1 MPLVAHT
8 RLPTFQR
15 LAEEGEEILERDR
28 ACHQDIRELHIGLL
42 NMMPD
47 AALQSTERQFM
58 RLVGSC
64 NRIAQFYVHP
74 FSFSEIERSP
84 KAKAYIGDYYEDF
97 KDIKTQGL
105 DALIVTGANPKSSDI
120 TQETFWQPLT
130 EALDWAR
137 ENVTSVLCAC
147 LATHATLK
155 YFHDIDRVPMG
166 HKRWG
171 VFPHNLNE
179 RAHPLVRN
187 INTRFDVPHSRW
199 NDISQAQLQEA
210 GIHVL
215 AESAEAGVHLAVSED
230 LFRFVYFQGH
240 PEYDRNSLLK
250 EYKREVLCYLHGE
263 LETFPPYPK
272 YYFSPQILQ
281 MLENFRQRALVKRD
295 PSLTQY
301 FPEEQVHALVDNTW
315 SDTGKSVVNNWV
327 GLVYQK
333 THRNRR
339 IPFMEGIDPQ
349 DPLGRRR

>member
-15 LAEEGEEILERDR
+15 LAEEGEEILQHDR

-64 NRIAQFYVHP
+64 NRIAQFHVHP
-74 FSFSEIERSP
+74 FSFPEVERSP
-84 KAKAYIGDYYEDF
+84 EARDYINDYYEDF
-97 KDIKTQGL
+97 QDIKAQGL
-105 DALIVTGANPKSSDI
+105 DALIVTGANPKNKDI
-120 TQETFWQPLT
+120 THETFWQPLT

-155 YFHDIDRVPMG
+155 YFHSIDRVPMR

-171 VFPHNLNE
+171 VFPHSLNE
-179 RAHPLVRN
+179 RSHPLVRN

-199 NDISQAQLQEA
+199 NDISKAQLQQV

-250 EYKREVLCYLHGE
+250 EYKREVLRYLHGE
-263 LETFPPYPK
+263 LETFPPYPEN
-272 YYFSPQILQ
+272 YFSPQILQ
-281 MLENFRQRALVKRD
+281 MLENFRQQALVERD
-295 PSLTQY
+295 PSLVQY
-301 FPEEQVHALVDNTW
+301 FPEEQVQALVDNTW

-327 GLVYQK
+327 GLVYQL
-333 THRNRR
+333 THRDRR
-339 IPFMEGIDPQ
+339 IPFHGW
-349 DPLGRRR
+349 GRS